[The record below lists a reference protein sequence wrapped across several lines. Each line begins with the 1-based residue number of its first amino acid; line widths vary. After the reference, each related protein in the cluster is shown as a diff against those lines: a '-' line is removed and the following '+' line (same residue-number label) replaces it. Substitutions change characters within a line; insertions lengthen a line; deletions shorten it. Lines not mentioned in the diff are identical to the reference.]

1 MAKPVV
7 DISLVGSDILIRQL
21 ASFEPRIAR
30 KVVRQTLRKSV
41 KRLKV
46 HIVQHLSG
54 YPVAPETGRYL
65 TAMAGAQPKALPRKR
80 HVIAQAIA
88 MPTRAELGIS
98 PQEKG
103 YYPFS
108 LEYGYTREARAPV
121 VVPPFAPIRRAVNDN
136 TDAEHRLMGRDIG
149 KGVEREARTWF
160 KKVTAT

>member
-1 MAKPVV
+1 M
-7 DISLVGSDILIRQL
+7 GSDILIRQL

-30 KVVRQTLRKSV
+30 KVVRQALRKSV
-41 KRLKV
+41 RRLQG

-65 TAMAGAQPKALPRKR
+65 TAMAGAKPKALPRKR
-80 HVIAQAIA
+80 YVIAQAIA
-88 MPTRAELGIS
+88 VPERSQLGID
-98 PQEKG
+98 PGYEW

-121 VVPPFAPIRRAVNDN
+121 TVPPFAPIRRAVNDN
-136 TDAEHRLMGRDIG
+136 TDAEHRFMGRDIG

-160 KKVTAT
+160 KKVTAV